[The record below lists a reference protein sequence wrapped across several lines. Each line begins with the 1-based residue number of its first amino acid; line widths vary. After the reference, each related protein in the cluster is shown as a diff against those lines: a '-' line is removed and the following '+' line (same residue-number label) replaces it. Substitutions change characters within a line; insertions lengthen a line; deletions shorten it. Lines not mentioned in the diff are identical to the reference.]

1 MRSNRVLF
9 FLVFTLLVA
18 EGRALAYTDPGSG
31 AMLLQLLLASLL
43 SALFTVRYFFQRIK
57 SKVSRVKS
65 VAQNNESKSVVRDDD
80 NGPR

>member
-57 SKVSRVKS
+57 SKVSRAKS
-65 VAQNNESKSVVRDDD
+65 VAQTNESKSVVRDDD
-80 NGPR
+80 KGPR

>member
-31 AMLLQLLLASLL
+31 AMLWQLLLATIL
-43 SALFTVRYFFQRIK
+43 SAVFTVRYFFQRIK

-65 VAQNNESKSVVRDDD
+65 VAENNNVKSGMHDDQT
-80 NGPR
+80 GPR